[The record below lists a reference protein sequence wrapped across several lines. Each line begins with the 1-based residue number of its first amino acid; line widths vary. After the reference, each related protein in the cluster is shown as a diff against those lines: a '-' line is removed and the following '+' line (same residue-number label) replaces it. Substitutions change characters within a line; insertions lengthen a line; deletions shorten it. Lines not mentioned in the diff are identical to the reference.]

1 MNNWPPRCSLAVLVL
16 SLALLFPC
24 PAAEPGESAAFA
36 RSVVSGGDTARLQQ
50 VLAKARRG
58 EAITV
63 GVIGGSITAGAMAS
77 QPEKCYGQLV
87 AAWWRKTFPQA
98 KIQFVN
104 AGIGATGSDFGALRV
119 HRDLLARSPDFVIVE
134 FAVNDPNKKRCAE
147 TLEGLLRQILSQPNC
162 PAVVLLFT
170 MNDSGG
176 NAQEWHGKVGQ
187 HYSLP
192 MISFRDALWPEI
204 QAGRLKWSDVEADQV
219 HPNDRGHDYAARFV
233 TSFLEKVLKESPIGE
248 PRPRIK
254 RLPEPLISDLYEHVT
269 LLEAAALTPVSN
281 QGWRFDEKDKTCW
294 QTDRPGSVIEFEV
307 SGQAICIMDWRFRG
321 SQGKAKVLVDDFPP
335 VERDGWFE
343 GTWGGYR
350 NTCELA
356 RDLKPGKHR
365 VRIELLAER
374 NPQST
379 GHEFKVLG
387 LGAAGVAK

>member
-1 MNNWPPRCSLAVLVL
+1 M
-16 SLALLFPC
+16 
-24 PAAEPGESAAFA
+24 FA
-36 RSVVSGGDTARLQQ
+36 RSVVSGGDTAPLQR
-50 VLAKARRG
+50 VFAKARRG
-58 EAITV
+58 ETITV
-63 GVIGGSITAGAMAS
+63 GVIGGSITAGAKAS
-77 QPEKCYGQLV
+77 QPEKCYGQRV

-98 KIQFVN
+98 NIQFVN

-119 HRDLLARSPDFVIVE
+119 QRDLLARSLHFVIVE
-134 FAVNDPNKKRCAE
+134 FAVNDPNEQRCAE
-147 TLEGLLRQILSQPNC
+147 TLEGLLRQILSQPNS

-170 MNDSGG
+170 MNDKGN
-176 NAQEWHGKVGQ
+176 NAQEWHGKVGL
-187 HYSLP
+187 HYNLP

-219 HPNDRGHDYAARFV
+219 HPNDQGHDYAACFV
-233 TSFLEKVLKESPIGE
+233 TALLQNALKESPTGE
-248 PRPRIK
+248 PRSRIT

-281 QGWRFDEKDKTCW
+281 QGWHLDEKGQTCW
-294 QTDRPGSVIEFEV
+294 QTDQPGSVIEFEV
-307 SGQAICIMDWRFRG
+307 NGQAICIMDWHFRG
-321 SQGKAKVLVDDFPP
+321 PQGKAKVQVDDLPL

-356 RDLKPGKHR
+356 RGLKPGKHR
-365 VRIELLAER
+365 VRIELLAEK

-379 GHEFKVLG
+379 GYEFKVLG